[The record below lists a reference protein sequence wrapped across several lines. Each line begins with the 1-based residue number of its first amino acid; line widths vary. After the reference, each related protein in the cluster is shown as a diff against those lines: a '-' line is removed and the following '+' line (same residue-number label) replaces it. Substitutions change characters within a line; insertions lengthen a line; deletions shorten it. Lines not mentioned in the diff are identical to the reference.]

1 MAKRGDNNWA
11 EIYHRLRC
19 VGHGMYVLGNRK
31 QAWASLKNQRE
42 RQSVKKWFRIVAAK
56 SPDPYREGMMVIRIA
71 EPTRRRK
78 AVEV

>member
-11 EIYHRLRC
+11 EIYRRLEHE
-19 VGHGMYVLGNRK
+19 GQDIYVLGNRK

-42 RQSVKKWFRIVAAK
+42 RQAVKKWFLIVAAK

-71 EPTRRRK
+71 EPRKRK
-78 AVEV
+78 AVGV

>member
-11 EIYHRLRC
+11 EIYRRLEHE
-19 VGHGMYVLGNRK
+19 GQDIYVLGNRK

-42 RQSVKKWFRIVAAK
+42 KQPVKKWFRIIAAK

-71 EPTRRRK
+71 EPRKRK
-78 AVEV
+78 AVGV

>member
-11 EIYHRLRC
+11 EIYRRLEHE
-19 VGHGMYVLGNRK
+19 GQDIYVLGNRK

-42 RQSVKKWFRIVAAK
+42 RQAVKKWFRIVAAK

-71 EPTRRRK
+71 EPARKRK
-78 AVEV
+78 AVRA

>member
-19 VGHGMYVLGNRK
+19 VGHGTYVLGNRK
-31 QAWASLKNQRE
+31 QAWSSLKNQRE
-42 RQSVKKWFRIVAAK
+42 RQAVKKWFRIEAAF
-56 SPDPYREGMMVIRIA
+56 SRDPYKQGMIVIRIA

-78 AVEV
+78 AVGV

>member
-11 EIYHRLRC
+11 EIYRRLEHE
-19 VGHGMYVLGNRK
+19 GQDIYVLGNRK

-42 RQSVKKWFRIVAAK
+42 RQAVKKWFRIVAAK

-71 EPTRRRK
+71 EPRKRK
-78 AVEV
+78 AVGV